1 MKKILQFLLKK
12 KYNIFKFF
20 HLGILKVYIIFY
32 IKFLLRYTPEMK
44 EILSRDSQLLP
55 EPEGVTF
62 PFEQISTL
70 KGPDADIQTKINRA
84 FGLQFSGKVQIV

>member
-1 MKKILQFLLKK
+1 
-12 KYNIFKFF
+12 
-20 HLGILKVYIIFY
+20 
-32 IKFLLRYTPEMK
+32 MK

-55 EPEGVTF
+55 EPERVTF

-70 KGPDADIQTKINRA
+70 KGPDADIQTKINCA